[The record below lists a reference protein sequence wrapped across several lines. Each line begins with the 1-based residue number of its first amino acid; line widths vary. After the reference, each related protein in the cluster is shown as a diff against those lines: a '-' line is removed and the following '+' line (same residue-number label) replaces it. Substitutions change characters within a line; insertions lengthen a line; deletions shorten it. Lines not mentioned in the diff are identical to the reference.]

1 MEEIHDSLA
10 VGKKWNGDQKVI
22 LFVSLNEG
30 IKLDQKLKD
39 KIKAELKSKATP
51 RHVPSEI
58 FEVKEIPR
66 TISGKK
72 VEIAVSKILN
82 GEEVDNKD
90 ALANPHSLDQFYQF
104 RKV

>member
-1 MEEIHDSLA
+1 M
-10 VGKKWNGDQKVI
+10 
-22 LFVSLNEG
+22 
-30 IKLDQKLKD
+30 
-39 KIKAELKSKATP
+39 KATP

-58 FEVKEIPR
+58 FQVKEIPR

>member
-1 MEEIHDSLA
+1 
-10 VGKKWNGDQKVI
+10 
-22 LFVSLNEG
+22 LFVLLNER
-30 IKLDQKLKD
+30 IELNDLLKD
-39 KIKAELKSKATP
+39 KIKTELRMKATP
-51 RHVPSEI
+51 RHVPAEI

-90 ALANPHSLDQFYQF
+90 ALANPDSLNQFYQF